1 MDKRETVVILD
12 YGSQYTQLIARR
24 VRECHV
30 YSELVPW
37 DAPWDEVSRLNPK
50 ALILSGGPASVYEEG
65 APTLPEYVL
74 KSGLPVLGICYG
86 MQLLAHHLGGRV
98 IKAEE
103 GEYGPTRL
111 LVTHPHPLFDGLPDE
126 MDVWMSHGDRVEELP
141 PDFIPLARTDN
152 TPYAA
157 MAHPTKPIY
166 AVQFH
171 PEVTHTPHGK
181 EVIANFLYRLC
192 GFKGTWSMASFIE
205 ESTTR
210 IQEQIGDGYAIAAL
224 SGGVDSSVAA
234 ALVSKAIGKRLTCIF
249 VDHGLLRRDEA
260 QKVVNTLRKHIDA
273 EILLVEAQDRFLRR
287 LRGVT
292 DPEEKRR
299 IIGEEF
305 IRVFEEEAARIGKA
319 RFLVQGTIYP
329 DVIESRASPTGKA
342 TARIKTHHNVGGLP
356 EDLQFDL
363 VEPLRFLF
371 KDEVRQVGLALGLP
385 EELVYRQPFP
395 GPGLAVRILG
405 EVTEERL
412 RILRAADAI
421 VTEEVERAGV
431 HRELWQYF
439 AVLTPVRSVGVR
451 GDARAYDYV
460 IAVRAVLST
469 DGMTADWAKLP
480 YELLTRISSRIV
492 NEVPGVGRVVYD
504 ITPKPP
510 ATIEWE

>member
-1 MDKRETVVILD
+1 MTVVILD
-12 YGSQYTQLIARR
+12 YGSQYTQFIARR
-24 VRECHV
+24 VRECRV
-30 YSELVPW
+30 YSEILPW
-37 DAPWDEVSRLNPK
+37 DAPWEEVASLNPG
-50 ALILSGGPASVYEEG
+50 AIILSGGPASVYGEG
-65 APTLPEYVL
+65 APSLPDYVL
-74 KSGLPVLGICYG
+74 EKGLPVLGICYG
-86 MQLLAHHLGGRV
+86 MQLLAHSLGGKV
-98 IKAEE
+98 VKAEE

-111 LVTHPHPLFDGLPDE
+111 RVTERHPLFEGLPDE

-141 PDFIPLARTDN
+141 PGFVPLARTEN

-157 MAHPTKPIY
+157 MAHVSKPIY

-171 PEVTHTPHGK
+171 PEVVHTPHGRK
-181 EVIANFLYRLC
+181 VIENFLYRLC
-192 GFKGTWSMASFIE
+192 GFRGTWTMASFIE
-205 ESTTR
+205 ESITR
-210 IQEQIGDGYAIAAL
+210 IRDRVGDGYAIAAL

-234 ALVSKAIGKRLTCIF
+234 ALVGRAIGRRLTCIF
-249 VDHGLLRRDEA
+249 VDHGLLRKNEA
-260 QKVVNTLRKHIDA
+260 REVVETLRKHIDA
-273 EILLVEAQDRFLRR
+273 EIRLVNAQERFLRR

-305 IRVFEEEAARIGKA
+305 IRVFEEEAARVGRA

-356 EDLQFDL
+356 AEMQFEL

-371 KDEVRQVGLALGLP
+371 KDEVREVGLALGLP
-385 EELVYRQPFP
+385 ESLVYRQPFP

-412 RILRAADAI
+412 RILREADAI
-421 VTEEVERAGV
+421 VTEEVEKAGLY
-431 HRELWQYF
+431 RELWQYF

-460 IAVRAVLST
+460 VAVRAVLST
-469 DGMTADWAKLP
+469 DGMTADWARLP
-480 YELLTRISSRIV
+480 PDLLGRISTRIV
-492 NEVPGVGRVVYD
+492 NEVDGVGRVVYD